1 MIVGGGRSKTNEFA
15 VGAAVESM
23 RVGVGSMTATVALVR
38 SRTPV
43 PMSPVRPD
51 IPIVSTNMEY
61 LVKTSSPVM
70 FTDSVENNTTVELK
84 PAVFDPGGA
93 VSTSERW

>member
-1 MIVGGGRSKTNEFA
+1 MAFVGGGRSIVNELA
-15 VGAAVESM
+15 VGTGMGSV

-51 IPIVSTNMEY
+51 IPIASTNMEY

-70 FTDSVENNTTVELK
+70 VTD
-84 PAVFDPGGA
+84 
-93 VSTSERW
+93 